1 MKKLALLSFIVPLA
15 VFAQEAA
22 TETTKAVATAATSA
36 TSGGVA
42 SLGFGLAVFASALAI
57 GMIGYSIAAA
67 IGRNPSAKADITSG
81 ALLPMVLAEGLGII
95 AVILVF
101 VK

>member
-1 MKKLALLSFIVPLA
+1 MKKLALLSFIAPLA
-15 VFAQEAA
+15 VFAEEVA
-22 TETTKAVATAATSA
+22 TETTQAITAAS
-36 TSGGVA
+36 TSGGGVA
-42 SLGFGLAVFASALAI
+42 LLGFGLAVFGSAIAI
-57 GMIGYSIAAA
+57 GLIGYSIAAA
-67 IGRNPSAKADITSG
+67 IGRNPSAKGDITSG

>member
-1 MKKLALLSFIVPLA
+1 MKKLALLSFILPFA
-15 VFAQEAA
+15 VFAE
-22 TETTKAVATAATSA
+22 EVATTAQAASA
-36 TSGGVA
+36 SFSGIA
-42 SLGFGLAVFASALAI
+42 YLGFGLAVLWSGI
-57 GMIGYSIAAA
+57 GIGLIGYSIAAA
-67 IGRNPSAKADITSG
+67 IGRNPSAKSDITSG

>member
-1 MKKLALLSFIVPLA
+1 MKKLALLSFIAPLA
-15 VFAQEAA
+15 VFAEEAA
-22 TETTKAVATAATSA
+22 TETAEVVTAAA
-36 TSGGVA
+36 TSGGVS

-57 GMIGYSIAAA
+57 GMIGFSIAAA
-67 IGRNPSAKADITSG
+67 IGRNPSAKSDITSG

>member
-1 MKKLALLSFIVPLA
+1 MKKLALLSFIAPLA
-15 VFAQEAA
+15 VFAEEVA
-22 TETTKAVATAATSA
+22 TETTQAVTAAAA

-42 SLGFGLAVFASALAI
+42 SLGFGFAVFASAIAI
-57 GMIGYSIAAA
+57 GMIGFSIAAA